1 MSEQP
6 IADRHV
12 PADTHAPADAPHL
25 AYTLHAPADGAPRSG
40 CAILYFHGGG
50 FLYGERDDLPRPY
63 IDMMLERGHTLLC
76 LDYPLAPEC
85 PLATC
90 VDTVLH
96 AVRTLVDADLNELGC
111 SRYVLFGRSA
121 GAYLALKIAAL
132 LRTDAPD
139 ALQPCALWDFY
150 GYYDLTAPFANEP
163 SAHYAAMPA
172 VDGNTVSRLCGKPG
186 ALVTSGPKAT
196 RFSLY
201 VYARQQ
207 GTWMEMLGIAPDDEP
222 ALSLSPDDI
231 AALPPTFIAASTD
244 DQDVPFKTSKTLSR
258 AAPNARMMTAYYLEH
273 DFDRDTSNPAG
284 AQAYAA
290 ALAFLDAQMAA
301 DA

>member
-1 MSEQP
+1 MIPDFENCD
-6 IADRHV
+6 I
-12 PADTHAPADAPHL
+12 TIL
-25 AYTLHAPADGAPRSG
+25 AS
-40 CAILYFHGGG
+40 
-50 FLYGERDDLPRPY
+50 
-63 IDMMLERGHTLLC
+63 
-76 LDYPLAPEC
+76 
-85 PLATC
+85 
-90 VDTVLH
+90 
-96 AVRTLVDADLNELGC
+96 
-111 SRYVLFGRSA
+111 
-121 GAYLALKIAAL
+121 

-150 GYYDLTAPFANEP
+150 GYHDLTAPFANEP

-172 VDGNTVSRLCGKPG
+172 VDGGTVSRLCGKPG

-207 GTWMEMLGIAPDDEP
+207 GTWMEMLGVAPDDEP

-258 AAPNARMMTAYYLEH
+258 AAPNARMMIAYYLEH
-273 DFDRDTSNPAG
+273 DFDRNTSNPAG